1 MTAVSTRR
9 LVLVFAVAL
18 VLCLLLMFPLALA
31 LSLSSLPAQ
40 GFHAR
45 AVSGSI
51 WAGRAEGAGFGNAP
65 LGDLRV
71 SLSPLALFTGKA
83 RFRFAPVE
91 GTGGPTGAVVAAT
104 GAFAAERI
112 TAAIPMP
119 PLVPGLGATLA
130 LQDFS
135 VAFADKTCRAA
146 SGGVTADVRMES
158 SGMSLAGTATC
169 ANGRLL
175 LPLTGRTP
183 AGDASLFVH
192 IAGDAAY
199 TYEIKVA
206 AGTPATDA
214 GLAAAGFVQ
223 ESGTLVLRGEGRLQ

>member
-1 MTAVSTRR
+1 MTAIPARMLGV
-9 LVLVFAVAL
+9 VFAAAL
-18 VLCLLLMFPLALA
+18 VLFLLALFPLAFA
-31 LSLSSLPAQ
+31 LSLSPLPAQ

-45 AVSGSI
+45 GVSGSI
-51 WAGRAEGAGFGNAP
+51 WSGHARGAGFGSAA
-65 LGDLRV
+65 LGDLRL

-83 RFRFAPVE
+83 RFRFAPEAEAAAPV
-91 GTGGPTGAVVAAT
+91 GALVAGR
-104 GAFAAERI
+104 GAFAAEGI

-119 PLVPGLGATLA
+119 PLVPGLGATLS

-135 VAFADKTCRAA
+135 VAFEEGICRTA
-146 SGGVTADVRMES
+146 SGAVSADVRMEA

-169 ANGRLL
+169 AEDRLL

-199 TYEIKVA
+199 TYEIKLA
-206 AGTPATDA
+206 SGTPDTDA
-214 GLAAAGFVQ
+214 GLLAAGFVRQ
-223 ESGTLVLRGEGRLQ
+223 GGNLVLRGEGRLQ